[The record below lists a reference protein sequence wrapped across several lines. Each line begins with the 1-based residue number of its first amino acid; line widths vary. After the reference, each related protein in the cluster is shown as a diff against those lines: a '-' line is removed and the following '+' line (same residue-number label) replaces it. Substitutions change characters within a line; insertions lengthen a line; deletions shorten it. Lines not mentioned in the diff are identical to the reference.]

1 MSRAFG
7 VRQVLFPTDF
17 SDVSRRA
24 GRTAVAIAETFGA
37 RIHVLHVVPPVTDPT
52 PAQEALP
59 DALAELATDP
69 APVVATVTGL
79 PAREIVRYARGHGI
93 DLVVMGTHGRTGF
106 SHALLGSVAEAVVR
120 RAPCPVLT
128 IPARAP
134 EEVPAPSGSEPVPAR
149 CVACQKPSEDLI
161 CAACRALIRGE
172 ALERKRKEE
181 RPGTAEG

>member
-1 MSRAFG
+1 VSRAFV

-24 GRTAVAIAETFGA
+24 GRTAVAVAETFGA

-52 PAQEALP
+52 PAREALP

-128 IPARAP
+128 IPAGTP
-134 EEVPAPSGSEPVPAR
+134 EEGLAAPGFPEPAPAR
-149 CVACQKPSEDLI
+149 CVACQKASEDLI

-172 ALERKRKEE
+172 ALERKRMEE
-181 RPGTAEG
+181 RAR